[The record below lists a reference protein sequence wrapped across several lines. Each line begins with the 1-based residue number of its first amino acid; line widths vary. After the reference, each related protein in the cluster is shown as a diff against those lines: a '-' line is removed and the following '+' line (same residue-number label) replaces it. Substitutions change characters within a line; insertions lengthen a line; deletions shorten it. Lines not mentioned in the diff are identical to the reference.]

1 MFWRPCDLRIVDIGS
16 VSATMNYEIECLRT
30 TIIFVCTG
38 SIGHRVY
45 PVFFFPITILTVTTP
60 CKLPS
65 LKSYSSANASF
76 LEVVAVNDPFM
87 DLEYMV
93 YMLKYDSVHKMY
105 PGTVEKGENALI
117 VDGKKISIFAE
128 KDPASI
134 P

>member
-1 MFWRPCDLRIVDIGS
+1 M
-16 VSATMNYEIECLRT
+16 
-30 TIIFVCTG
+30 
-38 SIGHRVY
+38 
-45 PVFFFPITILTVTTP
+45 TTP
-60 CKLPS
+60 LKLPS
-65 LKSYSSANASF
+65 LKSCSSANASF

-134 P
+134 PWHRC

>member
-1 MFWRPCDLRIVDIGS
+1 M
-16 VSATMNYEIECLRT
+16 
-30 TIIFVCTG
+30 
-38 SIGHRVY
+38 
-45 PVFFFPITILTVTTP
+45 
-60 CKLPS
+60 PS
-65 LKSYSSANASF
+65 LKSYSSANTRF

-105 PGTVEKGENALI
+105 PGTVEKGDKALI

>member
-1 MFWRPCDLRIVDIGS
+1 MDIGS

-30 TIIFVCTG
+30 TIMFVCTG
-38 SIGHRVY
+38 SIRHLVSDYHFDGND
-45 PVFFFPITILTVTTP
+45 
-60 CKLPS
+60 S

-105 PGTVEKGENALI
+105 PGTVEKGDKALI

-134 P
+134 PWHRC

>member
-1 MFWRPCDLRIVDIGS
+1 M
-16 VSATMNYEIECLRT
+16 
-30 TIIFVCTG
+30 FVCTG
-38 SIGHRVY
+38 SIRHLVSDYHFDGND
-45 PVFFFPITILTVTTP
+45 
-60 CKLPS
+60 S

-105 PGTVEKGENALI
+105 PGTVEKGDKALI

-134 P
+134 PWHRC

>member
-1 MFWRPCDLRIVDIGS
+1 M
-16 VSATMNYEIECLRT
+16 RT
-30 TIIFVCTG
+30 TIIFVSG

-45 PVFFFPITILTVTTP
+45 PVFFSDYHFDGDDPSQVAEFEILQFRE
-60 CKLPS
+60 CEL
-65 LKSYSSANASF
+65 

-134 P
+134 PWA

>member
-1 MFWRPCDLRIVDIGS
+1 MI
-16 VSATMNYEIECLRT
+16 
-30 TIIFVCTG
+30 
-38 SIGHRVY
+38 
-45 PVFFFPITILTVTTP
+45 ILTGTTP
-60 CKLPS
+60 CKLPR
-65 LKSYSSANASF
+65 LKSCSSAKASF

>member
-1 MFWRPCDLRIVDIGS
+1 MRAC
-16 VSATMNYEIECLRT
+16 
-30 TIIFVCTG
+30 
-38 SIGHRVY
+38 
-45 PVFFFPITILTVTTP
+45 
-60 CKLPS
+60 
-65 LKSYSSANASF
+65 

-134 P
+134 PWAELLI

>member
-1 MFWRPCDLRIVDIGS
+1 MI
-16 VSATMNYEIECLRT
+16 
-30 TIIFVCTG
+30 
-38 SIGHRVY
+38 
-45 PVFFFPITILTVTTP
+45 ILTVTTP
-60 CKLPS
+60 CKLPR
-65 LKSYSSANASF
+65 LKSCSSAKASF

-105 PGTVEKGENALI
+105 PGTVEKGDKALI

>member
-1 MFWRPCDLRIVDIGS
+1 MI
-16 VSATMNYEIECLRT
+16 
-30 TIIFVCTG
+30 
-38 SIGHRVY
+38 
-45 PVFFFPITILTVTTP
+45 ILTVTNP

-105 PGTVEKGENALI
+105 PGTVEKGDKALI

-134 P
+134 PWA